1 MDVMIF
7 IWLGAIVL
15 FCIAEAITTQLI
27 AIWFVAG
34 SVGALIACLCSAPF
48 WLQLII
54 FVILSG
60 IFVLATRPLAKK
72 FINSQKVK
80 TNADRIIGM
89 TAIVTEPI
97 NNTEGKGQAKVDG
110 QIWTARSSDNKII
123 PAGEQV
129 TIESIN
135 GVKIIVSK
143 K

>member
-34 SVGALIACLCSAPF
+34 SVGALIASLCSASL

-60 IFVLATRPLAKK
+60 IFVVATRPLAK
-72 FINSQKVK
+72 
-80 TNADRIIGM
+80 
-89 TAIVTEPI
+89 
-97 NNTEGKGQAKVDG
+97 NTEGKGQAKVEG
-110 QIWTARSSDNKII
+110 QIWTARSSDNQVI

-129 TIESIN
+129 IIESIN

>member
-34 SVGALIACLCSAPF
+34 SVGALIASLCSASL

-54 FVILSG
+54 FVILSA
-60 IFVLATRPLAKK
+60 IFVVATRPLAKK

-97 NNTEGKGQAKVDG
+97 NNTEGKGQAKVEG
-110 QIWTARSSDNKII
+110 QIWTARSSDNQIS
-123 PAGEQV
+123 PVGEQV
-129 TIESIN
+129 IIESIN

>member
-97 NNTEGKGQAKVDG
+97 NNTEGKGQAKVEG

>member
-34 SVGALIACLCSAPF
+34 SVGALIACLCSAQL
-48 WLQLII
+48 WLQLIV
-54 FVILSG
+54 FVIISG

-89 TAIVTEPI
+89 TAVVTEPI